1 MKSNDNHSFIEK
13 CIQALPPE
21 KQASARQAFV
31 ELGDGDGS
39 AISKLLVVL
48 EANAAF
54 ASTIPSD
61 MSRIAEKFVQDLTEI
76 QAQASKDR
84 AETETRLATKLSD
97 IIQRQVPALG
107 KSLAVDRLAAA
118 TNQQKH
124 SLNRLERSINRLRHL
139 RVGGVLA
146 LMLLSIVMTDGIIA
160 AVMWNRIQIARGNE
174 RFFNRLNRSGIE
186 LRLIHQGDGSTLLRI
201 EGPVY
206 RGTAWRLDEHD
217 KIKGV
222 DLAIREAR

>member
-1 MKSNDNHSFIEK
+1 MTTNSNHSYVEK

-21 KQASARQAFV
+21 KQESARQAFL
-31 ELGDGDGS
+31 ELGEGDGS

-54 ASTIPSD
+54 ASTIPSE
-61 MSRIAEKFVQDLTEI
+61 MNRISEKFVRELTEI
-76 QAQASKDR
+76 QARGSKDR
-84 AETETRLATKLSD
+84 AEAEARLTSKLGD

-118 TNQQKH
+118 AGQQKH
-124 SLNRLERSINRLRHL
+124 SLTRLERSINRLRHL

-146 LMLLSIVMTDGIIA
+146 LMLLGIVMTDGIIA
-160 AVMWNRIQIARGNE
+160 AIMWNRIQVARGNE

-186 LRLIHQGDGSTLLRI
+186 LRLIRQGDGSTLLRI

-206 RGTAWRLDEHD
+206 RGTAWRLDKHD